1 MEVGGQ
7 LSNPVRLN
15 LKSGEIAPDR
25 TMAANTLVPGQ
36 LPAPVDRATKAIGQC
51 ATGIYQEDWTVARTE
66 LDSCPAEGRPAAGD
80 GEQYPEATRSLDSL
94 REMRLV
100 ALLGDLVDAHG
111 KTQAAETLGVSPR
124 TLTRF
129 EESRRLT
136 RTLAVALENHLV
148 RGGGTAAEA
157 QWQRV
162 AALED
167 GLAELTRALRDGLA
181 GHCGWLQR
189 PGYGLTY
196 RAGWGSDRHV
206 CHRRGCGGRSQ

>member
-1 MEVGGQ
+1 M
-7 LSNPVRLN
+7 
-15 LKSGEIAPDR
+15 
-25 TMAANTLVPGQ
+25 
-36 LPAPVDRATKAIGQC
+36 
-51 ATGIYQEDWTVARTE
+51 
-66 LDSCPAEGRPAAGD
+66 AGD

-206 CHRRGCGGRSQ
+206 GHRRGCG